1 MIFPMMVGVD
11 FASIKDIGRKPKG
24 LVITLV
30 INWLVKPFTM
40 AALAVLFFDYLYAD
54 LLPRADAQEYIA
66 GLILLGA
73 APCTAMVFVW
83 SQMTRGDPA
92 YTLVQVSVNDL
103 VMIVAFAPLVALL
116 RANADAFINGN
127 AAGVAFGQPPY
138 SNIAGDTAGQQ
149 NPWLIEWFYRYQ
161 VSDNISITPTLFY
174 GSSIANNSAST
185 SNNYAYT
192 GLGGVIQTTFKF

>member
-1 MIFPMMVGVD
+1 MLFRSSIAFNAYWQPIKTGWFPSISAGYGYNFVTDMNGYQPSGSGSSGGQFSSKSWMVGLQWD
-11 FASIKDIGRKPKG
+11 
-24 LVITLV
+24 
-30 INWLVKPFTM
+30 N
-40 AALAVLFFDYLYAD
+40 
-54 LLPRADAQEYIA
+54 
-66 GLILLGA
+66 
-73 APCTAMVFVW
+73 
-83 SQMTRGDPA
+83 
-92 YTLVQVSVNDL
+92 
-103 VMIVAFAPLVALL
+103 
-116 RANADAFINGN
+116 AFINGN

-185 SNNYAYT
+185 SNNNAYT